1 MATSASK
8 RRGGKKAESSHN
20 GDSEEDLE
28 IVSVLASKK
37 GRQKAE
43 QAKKQLD
50 EECQNIQRQLLQ
62 AGRDFVTR
70 HTNEVDQI
78 TRRHTQRMEEL
89 HEERNDLLKK
99 ISSESDKLM
108 NTYTLSTETITK
120 NRDAEKS
127 LLQELVLILKD
138 SFSDIVRQMDQEAAK
153 ESPSH
158 TDNKT
163 STRKKN
169 QPADTP
175 TKTPKYPN
183 KSITVNPPPV
193 SNHDGNPTMNA
204 RKRRGG
210 AATGTENDGNDL
222 EGEEQDVR
230 ERQVQR
236 RRKADF

>member
-28 IVSVLASKK
+28 IVSVLAKRAAK
-37 GRQKAE
+37 KAE

-108 NTYTLSTETITK
+108 VRPIDSIVKVQISQGILPIAN
-120 NRDAEKS
+120 EK
-127 LLQELVLILKD
+127 LLVAFGAVPFE
-138 SFSDIVRQMDQEAAK
+138 RG
-153 ESPSH
+153 
-158 TDNKT
+158 
-163 STRKKN
+163 
-169 QPADTP
+169 DTP
-175 TKTPKYPN
+175 DTPRNYIKVHEFFPTIDMVVVDASKTFK
-183 KSITVNPPPV
+183 V
-193 SNHDGNPTMNA
+193 
-204 RKRRGG
+204 
-210 AATGTENDGNDL
+210 TGIGI
-222 EGEEQDVR
+222 GYS
-230 ERQVQR
+230 
-236 RRKADF
+236 